1 MGAIF
6 KRELHNYFSSALAYV
21 FLAVFYFFAGF
32 YFYASVLYNNSND
45 ISSVFDSMFMII
57 MLLVPILTMRLFSED
72 YKSKTDQLLLTS
84 PVGVH
89 SLVYGKFLAAF
100 TVFSIGSAI
109 TLVYAIIM
117 SLFSSMEWFSIIGN
131 ILGLLL
137 LGGALISIGMF
148 VSSLT
153 QNQVIAAVGAFGL
166 ILVFMY
172 MNSFASII
180 PVTWLAN
187 LFNNLSFMEKFSNFV
202 YGYINI
208 ADILYF
214 VSVIVIF
221 NFLSSRTLE
230 KKRWA

>member
-1 MGAIF
+1 MGAIY

-21 FLAVFYFFAGF
+21 FLAVFYFFSGF
-32 YFYASVLYNNSND
+32 YFYAYVIYNNSTD

-84 PVGVH
+84 PVGTH
-89 SLVYGKFLAAF
+89 GLVYGKFLAAF
-100 TVFSIGSAI
+100 TVFVTGAVM
-109 TLVYAIIM
+109 TLIYAVVM
-117 SLFSSMEWFSIIGN
+117 SFFSSLEWFSIIGN
-131 ILGLLL
+131 FLGLVL
-137 LGGALISIGMF
+137 LGGALIAMGMF

-166 ILVFMY
+166 ILIFMY
-172 MNSFASII
+172 MNSFASVI
-180 PVTWLAN
+180 PITWLADV
-187 LFNNLSFMEKFSNFV
+187 FNNLSFMSKYSNFV

-208 ADILYF
+208 ADIIYF
-214 VSVIVIF
+214 LSIIVTF

-230 KKRWA
+230 KKRWS